1 MKQSLQL
8 FGLVAMVVVFMST
21 STLSTFNMTTP
32 EAAVN
37 SARQFQF
44 NYTGEVFPGEGIMPL
59 VGQLSKDGGSMY
71 FTSQS
76 AKGDKYLYKMN
87 RRSVGADF
95 AQALKI
101 DGDLNSGK
109 YDVIMP
115 SVSADENTLVFVH
128 SANGMQKGND
138 LYVATLTED
147 GSYGNVTPL
156 LASNDPNLSD
166 SYPWLSP
173 DGLRVYF
180 TKQFGSDIKFYTTE
194 RSSLSEPFG
203 EAKELGLTLPKVS
216 NNMSCQLSNDETE
229 LYALSGSNI
238 YYSKR
243 DKATGKFGLPIEI
256 ANTSNSGYLSG
267 ITMTSN
273 AEELFVFNSVGFR
286 NTQIL
291 RFVNS
296 EQTMTAPT
304 LNVPKSSK

>member
-8 FGLVAMVVVFMST
+8 FGLFAMVVVFMST
-21 STLSTFNMTTP
+21 STLSRFNMTTP

-71 FTSQS
+71 FTSQT

-101 DGDLNSGK
+101 EGDLNSGK
-109 YDVIMP
+109 YDIIMP

-138 LYVATLTED
+138 LFVATRTED
-147 GSYGNVTPL
+147 GTYGNITPL
-156 LASNDPNLSD
+156 KASNDPNLSD

-180 TKQFGSDIKFYTTE
+180 TKQFGANIKFYITE
-194 RSSLSEPFG
+194 RNSLDEPFG
-203 EAKELGLTLPKVS
+203 EAKELGLSLPKVS
-216 NNMSCQLSNDETE
+216 NNMSCHLSNDETE

-243 DKATGKFGLPIEI
+243 DKATGEFSVPVEI

-267 ITMTSN
+267 ITMTSD

-296 EQTMTAPT
+296 EKTMTAPT